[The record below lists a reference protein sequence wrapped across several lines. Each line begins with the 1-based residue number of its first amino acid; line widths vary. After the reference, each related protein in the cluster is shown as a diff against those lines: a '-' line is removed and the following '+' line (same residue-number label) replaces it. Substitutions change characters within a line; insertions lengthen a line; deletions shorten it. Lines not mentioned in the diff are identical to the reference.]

1 MQLSIAEKLS
11 RPSPEM
17 ALIFS
22 SIGQTYQDLDN
33 YREAIKYFELELQ
46 TFSAN
51 SISECKSLMNIA
63 VLQEKLHLGFTD
75 VKETY
80 FKALKKAKEASNLKL
95 QLKILKL
102 FKECQ
107 KVYGIDYEE
116 TNRMIHEVDKQNAFR
131 SSNQQEDSSSSDDE
145 APSDDEDTESLV
157 FSSESWLFCDY
168 LRVLLFNWLRNLF
181 IYLKKVKRTK

>member
-1 MQLSIAEKLS
+1 
-11 RPSPEM
+11 M
-17 ALIFS
+17 ALIFA
-22 SIGQTYQDLDN
+22 SIAQTYQDLDN

-75 VKETY
+75 IKETY

-107 KVYGIDYEE
+107 KVYGINYEE
-116 TNRMIHEVDKQNAFR
+116 TNQMIHEVDKQNAFR
-131 SSNQQEDSSSSDDE
+131 SSNQREESSSSEDE
-145 APSDDEDTESLV
+145 TPNDDEDNESLV
-157 FSSESWLFCDY
+157 FSSESSLILFD
-168 LRVLLFNWLRNLF
+168 LEDLFNKWKTSF
-181 IYLKKVKRTK
+181 

>member
-1 MQLSIAEKLS
+1 
-11 RPSPEM
+11 M
-17 ALIFS
+17 ALIFA
-22 SIGQTYQDLDN
+22 SIAQTYQDLDN

-75 VKETY
+75 IKETY

-131 SSNQQEDSSSSDDE
+131 SSNQREESSSSEDE
-145 APSDDEDTESLV
+145 TPNDDEDNESLV
-157 FSSESWLFCDY
+157 FSSESSLILFD
-168 LRVLLFNWLRNLF
+168 LEDLFNKWKTSF
-181 IYLKKVKRTK
+181 

>member
-1 MQLSIAEKLS
+1 MS
-11 RPSPEM
+11 
-17 ALIFS
+17 LIYS

-75 VKETY
+75 IKQTY
-80 FKALKKAKEASNLKL
+80 LKALKKAKEASNLKL

-102 FKECQ
+102 FKDCQ

-116 TNRMIHEVDKQNAFR
+116 TNRMIHEVDKQNAFS
-131 SSNQQEDSSSSDDE
+131 SSNQTEDCSSSDEE
-145 APSDDEDTESLV
+145 ASNDDEDNESLV
-157 FSSESWLFCDY
+157 FSSES
-168 LRVLLFNWLRNLF
+168 
-181 IYLKKVKRTK
+181 